1 MEKENKDKD
10 ILFVEVNESSEV
22 RRTILES
29 LREILGIL
37 QRFEKFKE
45 SRKEKI
51 HYMSKLGKIVRD
63 INKSISNLK
72 KSLPEPKIGVMKVSK
87 PSTTKKEKPV
97 IRKKDVE
104 VTERE
109 DVSELK
115 RLEAELSDIEGKIAD
130 LE

>member
-1 MEKENKDKD
+1 MEKENED

-22 RRTILES
+22 RRAILES

-63 INKSISNLK
+63 INKVISNLK
-72 KSLPEPKIGVMKVSK
+72 KSLPEPKIGAMKVSE
-87 PSTTKKEKPV
+87 PSTAKREKPI
-97 IRKKDVE
+97 IRKKDVG
-104 VTERE
+104 VTESGHT
-109 DVSELK
+109 SELE

>member
-1 MEKENKDKD
+1 MEKENED

-22 RRTILES
+22 RRAILES

-45 SRKEKI
+45 SRKERI
-51 HYMSKLGKIVRD
+51 HYISKLGKIVRE
-63 INKSISNLK
+63 INKIISNLK
-72 KSLPEPKIGVMKVSK
+72 KSLPEPKIGAVKASK
-87 PSTTKKEKPV
+87 PSTTKREKPV

-104 VTERE
+104 VMERGHT
-109 DVSELK
+109 SELK
-115 RLEAELSDIEGKIAD
+115 KLEAELSDIEGKIAD